1 MNPPRAVAWSVRGEQ
16 RRNVAIS
23 LAGALVECRPS
34 GALWLPEARA
44 LVAADLHLEKGSAFA
59 RRGQLLPPYDTR
71 ETLDRLCAEI
81 GLLAPRLLVLLGDS
95 FHDLHAC
102 ERLSADDR
110 SRLEQMAR
118 GRTVVWVTG
127 NHDENALVG
136 LPGDVVGSLSLGELE
151 FLHEPTAG
159 FASAEVAGHY
169 HPCARV
175 QARGGRVRRRCFV
188 TDGERMVLP
197 AFGALAGGL
206 NVRDPALARLLRP
219 TPLAVV
225 LGAERLHVVGWASL
239 RAD

>member
-1 MNPPRAVAWSVRGEQ
+1 MR
-16 RRNVAIS
+16 
-23 LAGALVECRPS
+23 LAGTLVECRPS

-81 GLLAPRLLVLLGDS
+81 AALAPRLLVLLGDS

-102 ERLSADDR
+102 ERLAADDR
-110 SRLEQMAR
+110 ARLDQMAL

-127 NHDENALVG
+127 NHDENALVA
-136 LPGDVVGSLSLGELE
+136 LPGDVVASIILAGLV
-151 FLHEPTAG
+151 FLHEPTTG

-188 TDGERMVLP
+188 TDGQRMVLP

-219 TPLAVV
+219 APLALV
-225 LGAERLHVVGWASL
+225 LGADRLHVVGWASL
-239 RAD
+239 RGD